1 MIWSEVIVNDTVFA
15 GFVAA
20 ITAVVLGLF
29 GWVLSQAVRLGQ
41 VVSKLEESTND
52 HERRLT
58 AIEAQS
64 HGQVRQY
71 EQ

>member
-1 MIWSEVIVNDTVFA
+1 MIPFGEVIVNDTVFA

-52 HERRLT
+52 HERRISEL
-58 AIEAQS
+58 ER
-64 HGQVRQY
+64 H
-71 EQ
+71 